1 MAGKAGHRAPCVRS
15 RWSAPF
21 SGLFLGFRAM
31 SANCAGQSAVE
42 WCVRAAYSAGVC
54 LLDRVDIHDSVNSDN
69 WRNVMAKA
77 GAVLDVAVVQ
87 LVWVREFDCGTGGF
101 DEQRP

>member
-1 MAGKAGHRAPCVRS
+1 
-15 RWSAPF
+15 
-21 SGLFLGFRAM
+21 
-31 SANCAGQSAVE
+31 
-42 WCVRAAYSAGVC
+42 